1 MQRLFMSLA
10 LGSFL
15 VLGVPYQS
23 LAGGLSDM
31 TTPTEVGT
39 TSIPSGDYV
48 VTDKSTGKT
57 YGLTVTTKGTM
68 ILSPPGASS
77 FKDLNNLPE
86 PTNFKQKVQQEVQ
99 RDVTD
104 LMRNQGQ
111 QQIQKIL
118 K

>member
-15 VLGVPYQS
+15 VLGVPAQS

-48 VTDKSTGKT
+48 VTDNTTGKS

-68 ILSPPGASS
+68 ILSPAGASS

-86 PTNFKQKVQQEVQ
+86 PTSFKEKVQQQVQ
-99 RDVTD
+99 QGVND
-104 LMRNQGQ
+104 LVKTQGQ
-111 QQIQKIL
+111 QQIQKLI